1 MIRYNFIWVWN
12 RHSKGSVINVSW
24 RSPSNWIDPVKPP
37 HLKYWKKNIG
47 MNLNV
52 SEYLEKCSNSLIRE
66 LQILSKQDIMSVD
79 KLGQLTYF
87 DWSATLYSHVEE
99 KLSVYGKIEICMLNT
114 LALLILDKYQ
124 RDRCACECK
133 QHAQRCRPN
142 NDSSMENSKHLNCSS
157 TPYE

>member
-1 MIRYNFIWVWN
+1 
-12 RHSKGSVINVSW
+12 
-24 RSPSNWIDPVKPP
+24 
-37 HLKYWKKNIG
+37 

-52 SEYLEKCSNSLIRE
+52 SEYLEKCSNSLIRK

-79 KLGQLTYF
+79 KLGQLKYF

-124 RDRCACECK
+124 RERCACECK
-133 QHAQRCRPN
+133 QHAQGCRPN

-157 TPYE
+157 IPYKQVARMLYRMASFLFFPQNVSQETLSLGAPGWLSWLSVQLQLRS